1 MPSKGNLLFSLFLI
15 AIAGYAA
22 FSASHWSFKTGFF
35 PLAVSIPLIVLAI
48 LNLVWEFVGG
58 KEKTR
63 GPAVEAEFV
72 NDVPPEV
79 ARRRVVEVFSWIAGF
94 IVLVF
99 LVGFPVAVPLFVLSY
114 LVVQSRIGWLESVS
128 LTAATWGFFYF
139 LFQRLLH
146 LQFEAGMVQTWMG
159 L

>member
-1 MPSKGNLLFSLFLI
+1 MRSKGNILFSLFLI
-15 AIAGYAA
+15 VIAGYAA

-48 LNLVWEFVGG
+48 LNLVLEFVGG

-63 GPAVEAEFV
+63 GPALEAEFA
-72 NDVPPEV
+72 NDVPPAV
-79 ARRRVVEVFSWIAGF
+79 ARRRVVEIFSWIAGF

-114 LVVQSRIGWLESVS
+114 LAMQSRIGWLQSMT
-128 LTAATWGFFYF
+128 LTAGAWGFFYF
-139 LFQRLLH
+139 LFQRLLN
-146 LQFEAGMVQTWMG
+146 LQFEAGVIQGWMG

>member
-1 MPSKGNLLFSLFLI
+1 MRSKGNLLFSLFLI
-15 AIAGYAA
+15 VIAGYAA

-48 LNLVWEFVGG
+48 LNLVLEFVGG
-58 KEKTR
+58 KEKPS
-63 GPAVEAEFV
+63 GPALEAEFA
-72 NDVPPEV
+72 NDLPPEV

-114 LVVQSRIGWLESVS
+114 LAMQSRIGWLQSMT
-128 LTAATWGFFYF
+128 LTAGAWGFFYF
-139 LFQRLLH
+139 LFQRLLN
-146 LQFEAGMVQTWMG
+146 LQFETGVIQGWMG